1 MAEKALYNQ
10 LETYNSKIPN
20 HYRDNWGSILT
31 FLDGKDT
38 DKLME
43 KGSKIMEKKKK
54 EQEAQLLSN
63 IES

>member
-38 DKLME
+38 DKLMD
-43 KGSKIMEKKKK
+43 KGEKIMEKKRK
-54 EQEAQLLSN
+54 A
-63 IES
+63 